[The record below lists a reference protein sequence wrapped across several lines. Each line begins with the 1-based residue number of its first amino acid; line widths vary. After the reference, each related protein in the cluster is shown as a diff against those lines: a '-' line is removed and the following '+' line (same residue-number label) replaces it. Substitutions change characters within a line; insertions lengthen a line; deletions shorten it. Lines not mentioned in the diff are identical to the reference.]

1 VSPALEF
8 WHDAAVVENFKA
20 GQDLAKA
27 ILDEAGYTL
36 EGDRLHYPGDQ
47 KEEYAQ

>member
-1 VSPALEF
+1 
-8 WHDAAVVENFKA
+8 VVEDFKA

-36 EGDRLHYPGDQ
+36 EGDRLHYPDDQ